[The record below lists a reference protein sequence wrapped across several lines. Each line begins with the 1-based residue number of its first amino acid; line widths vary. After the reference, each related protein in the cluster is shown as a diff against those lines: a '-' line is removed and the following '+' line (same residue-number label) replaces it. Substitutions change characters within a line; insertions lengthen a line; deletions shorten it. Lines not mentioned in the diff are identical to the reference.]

1 VINRRQTSTGRLIG
15 YIMVM
20 SASIL
25 FGFNG
30 NLSRLLFNVGISPVT
45 LVEFRMLIGGACLL
59 IVLVGWRR
67 RELKLPRRS
76 IVWVIAFGLSLA
88 LVTYTYFVAISRL
101 PIAIAL
107 VIQFS
112 ASAWMTLGEAIW
124 RRRIPSIFVLSAIA
138 LTLGGVLLLTGVWH
152 QSLNGLD
159 SIGLLYALLS
169 LVAYIAYL
177 LLGRRVGRDLP
188 PLTATAYGAVV
199 AGIFWLLVQ
208 PPWTIP
214 ANTFAGYNFLL
225 ILVVGTV
232 GMAIPFTLVLGSLRR
247 LDATRV
253 GIASMMELV
262 AAGIIAYFWLA
273 QLLDIWQILGG
284 CFVIIGITLL
294 QLERPKVLLVD

>member
-1 VINRRQTSTGRLIG
+1 
-15 YIMVM
+15 MVM

-30 NLSRLLFNVGISPVT
+30 NLSRLLFNDGISPVT
-45 LVEFRMLIGGACLL
+45 LVEFRMLVGGVCLL

-67 RELKLPRRS
+67 RELKLPRHS
-76 IVWVIAFGLSLA
+76 IFWIIAFGLSLA

-101 PIAIAL
+101 PIAVAL

-112 ASAWMTLGEAIW
+112 ASAWMALGEAIW
-124 RRRIPSIFVLSAIA
+124 RRRVPSPYVLSAIVV
-138 LTLGGVLLLTGVWH
+138 TLGGVLLLTGVWH
-152 QSLNGLD
+152 QSLHGLD

-169 LVAYIAYL
+169 VITYIAYL

-188 PLTATAYGAVV
+188 PLTSTAYGAIV
-199 AGIFWLLVQ
+199 AGIFWLIAQ
-208 PPWTIP
+208 PPWNVP
-214 ANTFAGYNFLL
+214 GNTFAGYHFLL
-225 ILVVGTV
+225 IVVVGIV
-232 GMAIPFTLVLGSLRR
+232 GMAIPFALVLGALRR

-253 GIASMMELV
+253 GIASMTELV

-284 CFVIIGITLL
+284 CLVITGITLL
-294 QLERPKVLLVD
+294 QLEKPKVQLVD

>member
-1 VINRRQTSTGRLIG
+1 MSNRRQTSTGRFTG

-30 NLSRLLFNVGISPVT
+30 NLSRLLFNDGISPVT
-45 LVEFRMLIGGACLL
+45 LVEFRMLVGGACLW

-76 IVWVIAFGLSLA
+76 TGWIIAFGLSLA

-101 PIAIAL
+101 PIAVAL

-112 ASAWMTLGEAIW
+112 ASAWMALGEAIW
-124 RRRIPSIFVLSAIA
+124 RRRIPSLYVLSAIIV
-138 LTLGGVLLLTGVWH
+138 TLGGVLLLTGVWH

-159 SIGLLYALLS
+159 SMGLLYALLS

-177 LLGRRVGRDLP
+177 LLGRRVGRDMP
-188 PLTATAYGAVV
+188 PLTSTAYGAIV
-199 AGIFWLLVQ
+199 AGLFWLIVQ
-208 PPWTIP
+208 PPWNTP
-214 ANTFAGYNFLL
+214 GNTFTGYHFLL

-232 GMAIPFTLVLGSLRR
+232 GMAIPFALVLGSLRR

-284 CFVIIGITLL
+284 CLVITGIILL
-294 QLERPKVLLVD
+294 QLEKPKVVLEY

>member
-1 VINRRQTSTGRLIG
+1 MIKRRTSTGRFIG

-30 NLSRLLFNVGISPVT
+30 NLSRLLFNDGISPVT
-45 LVEFRMLIGGACLL
+45 LVEFRMLVGGVCLL

-76 IVWVIAFGLSLA
+76 IFWIIAFGLSLA

-101 PIAIAL
+101 PIAVAL

-112 ASAWMTLGEAIW
+112 ASAWMALGEAIW
-124 RRRIPSIFVLSAIA
+124 RRRIPSPYVLSAIVV
-138 LTLGGVLLLTGVWH
+138 TLGGVLLLTGVWH

-159 SIGLLYALLS
+159 SIGLLYSLLS
-169 LVAYIAYL
+169 VIAYIAYL

-188 PLTATAYGAVV
+188 PLTSTAYGAIV
-199 AGIFWLLVQ
+199 AGIFWLIVQ
-208 PPWTIP
+208 PPWNVP
-214 ANTFAGYNFLL
+214 GNTFAGYHFLL
-225 ILVVGTV
+225 IVVVGIV
-232 GMAIPFTLVLGSLRR
+232 GMAIPFALVLGALRR

-253 GIASMMELV
+253 GIASMTELV

-284 CFVIIGITLL
+284 CLVITGITLL
-294 QLERPKVLLVD
+294 QLEKPKVQLID

>member
-1 VINRRQTSTGRLIG
+1 
-15 YIMVM
+15 MVM

-30 NLSRLLFNVGISPVT
+30 NLSRLLFNNGISPVT

-76 IVWVIAFGLSLA
+76 IIPVIAFGLSLA

-112 ASAWMTLGEAIW
+112 ASAWMALGEAIG
-124 RRRIPSIFVLSAIA
+124 RRRIPSRFVLSAIA
-138 LTLGGVLLLTGVWH
+138 LTLGGMLLLTGVWH

-188 PLTATAYGAVV
+188 PLTSTAYGAIV
-199 AGIFWLLVQ
+199 AGIFWLIVQ

-214 ANTFAGYNFLL
+214 ANTFLGYNFLL
-225 ILVVGTV
+225 IIVVGTI

-284 CFVIIGITLL
+284 CFVITGITLL
-294 QLERPKVLLVD
+294 QLERPKAALEKI

>member
-1 VINRRQTSTGRLIG
+1 
-15 YIMVM
+15 MVM

-30 NLSRLLFNVGISPVT
+30 NLSRLLFNDGISPIT

-67 RELKLPRRS
+67 HELKLPRRS

-88 LVTYTYFVAISRL
+88 LVTYTYFIAISRL

-112 ASAWMTLGEAIW
+112 ASAWMAPGEAIW
-124 RRRIPSIFVLSAIA
+124 RRRIPSMYVMSAIVV
-138 LTLGGVLLLTGVWH
+138 TLGGILLLTGIWH
-152 QSLNGLD
+152 ESLNGLD
-159 SIGLLYALLS
+159 SIGLLFALLS
-169 LVAYIAYL
+169 VVTYIAYL
-177 LLGRRVGRDLP
+177 LLGSRVGRDLP
-188 PLTATAYGAVV
+188 PLTSTAYGAVV
-199 AGIFWLLVQ
+199 AGMFWLIVQ

-214 ANTFAGYNFLL
+214 ASTFAGYHFLL
-225 ILVVGTV
+225 IVVVGTV
-232 GMAIPFTLVLGSLRR
+232 GMAIPFSLVLGSLRR

-253 GIASMMELV
+253 GIASMLELV

-284 CFVIIGITLL
+284 CLVITGITLL
-294 QLERPKVLLVD
+294 QLEKPKVQMVD

>member
-1 VINRRQTSTGRLIG
+1 MSNRRPTSAGRFIG

-30 NLSRLLFNVGISPVT
+30 NLSRLLFNGGISPVT

-67 RELKLPRRS
+67 QELKLPRRS
-76 IVWVIAFGLSLA
+76 IGPVIAFGLSLA

-101 PIAIAL
+101 PIAVAL

-112 ASAWMTLGEAIW
+112 ASAWMALGEAIW
-124 RRRIPSIFVLSAIA
+124 RRRIPSPYVLSAIIV
-138 LTLGGVLLLTGVWH
+138 TLGGVLLLTGVWH

-159 SIGLLYALLS
+159 STGLLYALLS

-188 PLTATAYGAVV
+188 PLTSTAYGAVV
-199 AGIFWLLVQ
+199 AGIFWLIVQ
-208 PPWTIP
+208 PPWNIP
-214 ANTFAGYNFLL
+214 ASTFTGFHFLL
-225 ILVVGTV
+225 IIVVGTV
-232 GMAIPFTLVLGSLRR
+232 GMAIPFSLVLGSLRR

-253 GIASMMELV
+253 GVASMMELV
-262 AAGIIAYFWLA
+262 AAGIIAYFRLA
-273 QLLDIWQILGG
+273 QLLDIWQIIGG
-284 CFVIIGITLL
+284 CLVIAGITLL
-294 QLERPKVLLVD
+294 QLEKPKSQLVD